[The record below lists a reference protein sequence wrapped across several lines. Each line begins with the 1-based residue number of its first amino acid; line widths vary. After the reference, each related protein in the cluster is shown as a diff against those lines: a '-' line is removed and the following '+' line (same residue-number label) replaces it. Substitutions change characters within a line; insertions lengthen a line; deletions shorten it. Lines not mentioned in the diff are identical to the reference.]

1 MIPEHTG
8 PGEIPHDLEA
18 LAGICVVT
26 DHIPE
31 AMELGAPVLARIGK
45 HGLQRLQI
53 GMDVT

>member
-8 PGEIPHDLEA
+8 PVEIPHDLEA